1 MTLGEL
7 SKAINNLLNQGVPQ
21 ESEVDIIGCDLAT
34 SRIQDKDGIIATGDL
49 ITGIAVVQIYIVD
62 PLGQP

>member
-21 ESEVDIIGCDLAT
+21 DSEVDIVGCDLVP
-34 SRIQDKDGIIATGDL
+34 SRIQDNGVVATGDL
-49 ITGIAVVQIYIVD
+49 ATHTAVVEIFIVD